1 VQKDIA
7 DNKKMWIN
15 PGIIIF
21 LIVIPA
27 VLVISALYNI
37 QKYYI
42 ISAIIIVMCMIPFF
56 ASFEKKTHKAGD
68 LVTLATLSAVAVISR
83 VAFAMFPYI
92 KPMLG
97 IIMIAGLVYG
107 PVYGFLVG
115 AITAFVSNFV
125 FMQGVWTPWQMFAY
139 GMAGYIM
146 GCLGRLGSFS
156 VDRRI
161 PVAVAGFFVA
171 AFITGGILDTCSLFT
186 SGLEINRASII
197 VIYSGGL
204 PFNLIHGGVTALTL
218 FLLYQPLG
226 SRLLRLRKN
235 MELWME
241 NSMGFTI
248 FNPIINFIYFVAA
261 IYFIAV
267 FTHPLYVIAAY
278 IAMILYYLVLNGKKG
293 LRLVLF
299 FFVIQTIYVLLYI
312 SHRHFGVTV
321 LYRNSIGNNVTMEAI
336 CSGVIRSIKGSSLM
350 LCFLCMINIMSGNRI
365 IYILGR
371 ICPKASLFAAILFRN
386 IGRLKERWSLV
397 KIGRHCAGCGA
408 EKGRLQSSVCNYI
421 NTASAVIG
429 TTLDDFIECSTGMKS
444 RGYTLKGRTSYPLY
458 RFNVRDRLMLLGMVF
473 LIVGGQVTDCLGY
486 ADVLWNP
493 RIIFPE
499 YDTMAWL
506 LAMLYGIYLL
516 IPVMVSI
523 FNAPAS

>member
-226 SRLLRLRKN
+226 SRLLRL
-235 MELWME
+235 
-241 NSMGFTI
+241 
-248 FNPIINFIYFVAA
+248 
-261 IYFIAV
+261 
-267 FTHPLYVIAAY
+267 
-278 IAMILYYLVLNGKKG
+278 KK
-293 LRLVLF
+293 
-299 FFVIQTIYVLLYI
+299 
-312 SHRHFGVTV
+312 
-321 LYRNSIGNNVTMEAI
+321 
-336 CSGVIRSIKGSSLM
+336 K
-350 LCFLCMINIMSGNRI
+350 
-365 IYILGR
+365 
-371 ICPKASLFAAILFRN
+371 
-386 IGRLKERWSLV
+386 
-397 KIGRHCAGCGA
+397 
-408 EKGRLQSSVCNYI
+408 
-421 NTASAVIG
+421 
-429 TTLDDFIECSTGMKS
+429 
-444 RGYTLKGRTSYPLY
+444 
-458 RFNVRDRLMLLGMVF
+458 
-473 LIVGGQVTDCLGY
+473 
-486 ADVLWNP
+486 
-493 RIIFPE
+493 
-499 YDTMAWL
+499 
-506 LAMLYGIYLL
+506 YGI
-516 IPVMVSI
+516 MDGK
-523 FNAPAS
+523 